1 VVALEILAYFLD
13 NIVAVGAAIVVAAA
27 IVDASGVV
35 VLVVVDAFDIVV
47 ADGLEAVAV
56 AVETYHY

>member
-1 VVALEILAYFLD
+1 MVALEVLVYFLD
-13 NIVAVGAAIVVAAA
+13 NIVAVGVAIVVAAA
-27 IVDASGVV
+27 VVDASGVV

-47 ADGLEAVAV
+47 ANGLEAVAV